1 MDNRAAISIGLSRLI
16 LGLVVGAF
24 VSWIVSLAATPI
36 LDRASNATTNGSAN
50 QATTWLQD
58 GVGYLPVA
66 FILISAMGIV
76 VLAIFRR
83 EVLR

>member
-1 MDNRAAISIGLSRLI
+1 MDNRAAISIGISRLI

-24 VSWIVSLAATPI
+24 VSWIVSLAAMPI
-36 LDRASNATTNGSAN
+36 LDRASTATNNSSAN

-58 GVGYLPVA
+58 GVQWLPVG
-66 FILISAMGIV
+66 FLLISAMGIV